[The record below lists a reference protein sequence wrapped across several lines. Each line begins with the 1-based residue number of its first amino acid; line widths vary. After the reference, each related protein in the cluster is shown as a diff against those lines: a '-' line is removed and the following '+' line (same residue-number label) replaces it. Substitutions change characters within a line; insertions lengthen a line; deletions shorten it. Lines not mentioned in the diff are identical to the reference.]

1 MGMIELAS
9 HIIARAQSNGSGVTN
24 LQLQKVLYFTLLKAF
39 KNEIIDE
46 QKLMDIYDTNFLV
59 WRYGPVVE
67 EVYEK
72 YNGYGASEI
81 FAAENQTEEYALLN
95 DTIDDLL
102 EEPPFKLVRESHKHS
117 HWQENEGTIIY
128 GRGPVKYSVE
138 DLIDASKE
146 R

>member
-9 HIIARAQSNGSGVTN
+9 HVIAKAQSNGSGVTN

-39 KNEIIDE
+39 KNGIIDK
-46 QKLMDIYDTNFLV
+46 QKLTDIYDTDFLV

-81 FAAENQTEEYALLN
+81 FTPENQIEEYAFLN
-95 DTIDDLL
+95 DTIDGLL

-117 HWQENEGTIIY
+117 HWQENEGTIDY
-128 GRGPVKYSVE
+128 GRGPVEYSVE
-138 DLIDASKE
+138 DLIHASNE
-146 R
+146 